1 MYMGMVAADRER
13 LGRRCASSCKP
24 HAVHSLRG
32 AVNRPI
38 LADSELFIS

>member
-1 MYMGMVAADRER
+1 MDIGMVAADHGR

-32 AVNRPI
+32 AVNRPKP
-38 LADSELFIS
+38 ADSELHI